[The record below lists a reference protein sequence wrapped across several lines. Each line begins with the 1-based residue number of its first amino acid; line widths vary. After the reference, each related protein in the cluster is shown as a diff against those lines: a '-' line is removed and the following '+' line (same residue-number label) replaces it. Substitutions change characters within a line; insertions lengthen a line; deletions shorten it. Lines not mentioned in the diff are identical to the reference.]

1 MHHHDRRKTVRW
13 PEMPIGSFVDLE
25 SSAAME
31 ESRGRGEQ
39 EMRRMPDPTEAILAY
54 PRKVDARLDPDFLR
68 EAVRVMS
75 ALLMDFE
82 VKQQIGADRYERT
95 EDRTTYRNGYRE
107 RDWQTRVGE
116 IPLKIPKLREGSY
129 FPSLL
134 EPRRQ
139 AEQALLSVIQQAY
152 IQGVS
157 TRRVD
162 ALVKALGLTGID
174 KSAVSRISQQL
185 DRTVRN
191 FRERRLEGDYPYL
204 WLDAL
209 YLKVR
214 QNHRIVSQAVVI
226 AIGVKDTGER
236 EILGFD
242 IGASEEQAF
251 WLAFLRSLVER
262 GLQGVQLV
270 ISDAHTGLKA
280 AIGTFFQGA
289 SWQRCRVHCLRNLLA
304 HVPQGDKAMVAA
316 AVRTLFAQPQ
326 REAAG
331 QQLHEVVK
339 ALGGR
344 WPKAAKVLADAEDD
358 ILACMAF
365 PPEHWTRLYSINP
378 LERTNR
384 EIKRRTDI
392 VGIFPDQDSVIR
404 LVGSVLMEIDDE
416 WQVERR
422 YFSQDSMRKLKEPGE
437 TLSSSP
443 GALQLGPIR

>member
-1 MHHHDRRKTVRW
+1 MLSLMISK
-13 PEMPIGSFVDLE
+13 GL
-25 SSAAME
+25 
-31 ESRGRGEQ
+31 
-39 EMRRMPDPTEAILAY
+39 RMTTPTEAILAY
-54 PRKVDARLDPDFLR
+54 LRQVGAGLDPDFLR
-68 EAVRVMS
+68 EAVRAMS
-75 ALLMDFE
+75 ALLMEIE

-95 EDRTTYRNGYRE
+95 EERTTYRNGYRD
-107 RDWQTRVGE
+107 RDWQTRVGDV
-116 IPLKIPKLREGSY
+116 PLKIPKLREGSY

-162 ALVKALGLTGID
+162 ELLKALGLTGID

-185 DRTVRN
+185 DEAVRQ
-191 FRERRLEGDYPYL
+191 FRERKLEGTYPYI

-226 AIGVKDTGER
+226 AIGVKETGER

-242 IGASEEQAF
+242 IGASEEHAF
-251 WLAFLRSLVER
+251 WLAFLRSLMDR

-280 AIGTFFQGA
+280 AIGAVFQGA

-316 AVRTLFAQPQ
+316 AVRTLFTQPHRQ
-326 REAAG
+326 AAG

-339 ALGGR
+339 ALEGR
-344 WPKAAKVLADAEDD
+344 WPKAAQVLADAEDD
-358 ILACMAF
+358 ILAYMAF
-365 PPEHWTRLYSINP
+365 PPEHWTRLYSTNP
-378 LERTNR
+378 LERLNR
-384 EIKRRTDI
+384 EVKRRTDI
-392 VGIFPDQDSVIR
+392 VGILPDHESVIR

-416 WQVERR
+416 WQIERR
-422 YFSQDSMRKLKEPGE
+422 YFSHDSMHKLKELGE
-437 TLSSSP
+437 TLTSSP

>member
-1 MHHHDRRKTVRW
+1 MMT
-13 PEMPIGSFVDLE
+13 
-25 SSAAME
+25 
-31 ESRGRGEQ
+31 
-39 EMRRMPDPTEAILAY
+39 PTEAILAY
-54 PRKVDARLDPDFLR
+54 LRQVGAGLDPDFLR

-75 ALLMDFE
+75 AMLMEIE

-95 EDRTTYRNGYRE
+95 EERTTYRNGYRD

-116 IPLKIPKLREGSY
+116 IPLRIPKLREGSY

-139 AEQALLSVIQQAY
+139 AEQALLAVIQQAY

-162 ALVKALGLTGID
+162 ELVKALGLTGID

-185 DRTVRN
+185 DEVVRH
-191 FRERRLEGDYPYL
+191 FRERKLEGTYPYM

-226 AIGVKDTGER
+226 TIGVKETGER

-242 IGASEEQAF
+242 IGASEEHAF
-251 WLAFLRSLVER
+251 WLAFLRSLMDR

-270 ISDAHTGLKA
+270 ISDAQTGLKA
-280 AIGTFFQGA
+280 AIGVVFQGA

-304 HVPQGDKAMVAA
+304 HVPQGNKAMVAA
-316 AVRTLFAQPQ
+316 AVRTIFAQPN
-326 REAAG
+326 RPAAG
-331 QQLHEVVK
+331 QQVQEVVK
-339 ALGGR
+339 ALEGR

-358 ILACMAF
+358 LLAYMAF
-365 PPEHWTRLYSINP
+365 PPEHWTRLSSSNP
-378 LERTNR
+378 LERLNR
-384 EIKRRTDI
+384 EVKRLTDI
-392 VGIFPDQDSVIR
+392 VGVFPDQEAVIR
-404 LVGSVLMEIDDE
+404 LVGSVLQELEDE

-422 YFSQDSMRKLKEPGE
+422 YFSQDSMRKVREPQE
-437 TLSSSP
+437 AISASP
-443 GALQLGPIR
+443 GSLRLGPIR